1 MTVKEYLGQAYRLDQ
16 RINSKLE
23 QVASLNELATKCTST
38 LTGMPRNPNRGTST
52 MADAV
57 GKIVDLQAEINRDI
71 DRLVDLKREMVTLI
85 KAVSNPEYQT
95 LLELRYLCFKTWEQ
109 IAAEMGYELRWL
121 HRLHGKALGEAEKL
135 LHQKQA
141 TKSHYKTPPLA

>member
-1 MTVKEYLGQAYRLDQ
+1 MNVREYLSQAYRLDQ

-23 QVASLNELATKCTST
+23 QVASLNDLATKCTST

-71 DRLVDLKREMVTLI
+71 DTLVDLKRGIVALI
-85 KAVSNPEYQT
+85 KRVDNTEYQT
-95 LLELRYLCFKTWEQ
+95 ILEKRYLCFMTWEQ
-109 IAAEMGYELRWL
+109 IAVDLSYSIHHLYKIHNA
-121 HRLHGKALGEAEKL
+121 ALEICERIW
-135 LHQKQA
+135 QRD
-141 TKSHYKTPPLA
+141 T

>member
-1 MTVKEYLGQAYRLDQ
+1 MTTKEYLGQAYRLDQ

-57 GKIVDLQAEINRDI
+57 AKLVDLQAEINRDI
-71 DRLVDLKREMVTLI
+71 DRLVDLKREMVRLI
-85 KAVSNPEYQT
+85 KAVDYTEYQT

-109 IAAEMGYELRWL
+109 IAVDLNYSIHHLYKL
-121 HRLHGKALGEAEKL
+121 HNAALDICDRLL
-135 LHQKQA
+135 QRD
-141 TKSHYKTPPLA
+141 T